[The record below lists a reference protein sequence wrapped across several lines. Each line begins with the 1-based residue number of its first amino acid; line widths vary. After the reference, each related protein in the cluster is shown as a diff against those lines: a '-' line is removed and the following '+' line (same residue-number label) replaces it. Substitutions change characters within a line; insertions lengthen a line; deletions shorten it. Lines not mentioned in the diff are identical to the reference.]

1 MKTHEHYKT
10 LSAIKQMTE
19 LIELMLGDKVHSQKV
34 KWFIIRGA
42 KKFYRLSRLKRT
54 RFVYDYEN

>member
-1 MKTHEHYKT
+1 MKTHGHYKT

-19 LIELMLGDKVHSQKV
+19 LVEHMVGDKIHSQKV

-42 KKFYRLSRLKRT
+42 KKVYRLSRPKRT
-54 RFVYDYEN
+54 RFIYDYEN